1 MGPSSIFTPPSRP
14 ALEAFKA
21 GATHKE
27 VSLANMASAE
37 EGAERQGLGLSIQT
51 YHIMAK
57 INELDQILIPGGEG
71 GNACL
76 QGRSATPVLE
86 AHPELAF
93 LRLSKGQAM
102 PTKKGQQGRTRRFE
116 LLAGEMDLEALELDL
131 AASTWQLEELGEQD
145 LTSKIRT
152 AADDVLDALAC
163 AVVALRWVHGEARV
177 VLKGGE
183 DMVRAGRED
192 GSLTGKR
199 HKKEERHNA
208 NTDERGLPMNIWAC
222 K

>member
-57 INELDQILIPGGEG
+57 INELDQVLIPGGEG
-71 GNACL
+71 SNACL
-76 QGRSATPVLE
+76 REHSATPVLE

-93 LRLSKGQAM
+93 LGLSKGKAM
-102 PTKKGQQGRTRRFE
+102 PTKKGQQGRARRFE
-116 LLAGEMDLEALELDL
+116 LLAGEMDLEVLELDL
-131 AASTWQLEELGEQD
+131 AASTWQLEELDEPD

-152 AADDVLDALAC
+152 AADDVLDALVC
-163 AVVALRWVHGEARV
+163 AVVALSWVHGEARA

-199 HKKEERHNA
+199 HKKDERHDA